1 MSVLHKLSLKSIGA
15 LGIVLDCDYCLWL
28 HVSVLARSLGHVGDA
43 SGEGSIE
50 FIFNWAYHV
59 RVRIGGLESKIVHWS
74 LQYVG
79 LCKLV
84 FLVIIEINI
93 LNYQV
98 IIIILIIELLHVIIF
113 DRFEVMFYYLRTDS
127 LLLPILQRLIYQ
139 R

>member
-98 IIIILIIELLHVIIF
+98 IIIILIIFFYFFNKVFLLKYKTLIDHQH
-113 DRFEVMFYYLRTDS
+113 DLRITS
-127 LLLPILQRLIYQ
+127 RILIQK
-139 R
+139 